1 MSTNQVMVQTAAG
14 KQPLAEGIIYTHEHL
29 WINLTTSKDPQGKLD
44 QLDAIIEE
52 IRELK
57 ALGVSAIMELTCL
70 GMGRDV
76 QQLRNIQVETGIQ
89 IIPATGY
96 YHHGFHPP
104 ALASYSVDQ
113 IAETLAHELVGN
125 LDSTNVT
132 PMILGEIGG
141 SGPPLQR
148 DEVKVFQAVARLAQE
163 FPVVVTTHAHLG
175 QGGRDEL
182 QLLLQRGL
190 APERILIGHLDL
202 CPSLEEVLSIARQGA
217 YIGIDTIGKTR
228 YAPDERRIAYVCA
241 LVNAGLADRVLLSCD
256 ISRHAYL
263 RSHGGHGYAYL
274 VRTFLP
280 MLAAAGLSPS
290 IIRQMTEENP
300 RRFLA
305 AAYVAPLQTR
315 GTS

>member
-1 MSTNQVMVQTAAG
+1 MSTDQVMVQTATG

-29 WINLTTSKDPQGKLD
+29 WLNLATSKDPQGKLD

-52 IRELK
+52 IHELK
-57 ALGVSAIMELTCL
+57 VLGVSAIMELTCL

-76 QQLRNIQVETGIQ
+76 KQLRRIQLETGVQ
-89 IIPATGY
+89 ILPATGY
-96 YHHGFHPP
+96 YHHGFHPST
-104 ALASYSVDQ
+104 LASYSVDQ
-113 IAETLAHELVGN
+113 IAEILAHELAGN
-125 LDSTNVT
+125 LDGTNVT
-132 PMILGEIGG
+132 PIILGEIGG

-163 FPVVVTTHAHLG
+163 FPVVVTTHTHLG

-182 QLLLQRGL
+182 QLLLQGGF

-202 CPSLEEVLSIARQGA
+202 CPSLEEVLFIARQGA
-217 YIGIDTIGKTR
+217 YVGIDTVGKTR
-228 YAPDERRIAYVCA
+228 YASDERRVAYVCA
-241 LVNAGLADRVLLSCD
+241 LVEAGLADRVLLSCD
-256 ISRHAYL
+256 ISRNAYL
-263 RSHGGHGYAYL
+263 RKQGGHGYAYL

-290 IIRQMTEENP
+290 IIRKLTMENP

-305 AAYVAPLQTR
+305 AAQLSPLQTR
-315 GTS
+315 GAL